1 MSGSTRPSLRLRAC
15 SPRVEVMINGVI
27 MYSGN
32 VVLRF
37 VRYVGE
43 LTLLLRTTLCQIFTP
58 PFNAYRILSQ
68 AKRVGPGSFLIA
80 SLVAFFIGM
89 IMALQMAYQMI
100 AMSAEIY
107 IPSVVAVSLTRELAP
122 VLTSLIVAGRVG
134 AGITAEIGTMTVTEQ
149 VDALRAFAVNP
160 VKYLVVPRFLGLI
173 LMLPV
178 LTVFADLVGMMGGFV
193 ICVYKL
199 YISPTLYFTMIAEAL
214 TIKDIVTGLIK
225 TVFFGAIIALVGCH
239 QGLNVQSGAEGVGR
253 STTISVV
260 ISFILIIAA
269 DCFFTAVF
277 YFLFRV

>member
-1 MSGSTRPSLRLRAC
+1 M
-15 SPRVEVMINGVI
+15 VNGFI
-27 MYSGN
+27 FYSGN
-32 VVLRF
+32 ILFRF
-37 VRYVGE
+37 IRYVGE
-43 LTLLLRTTLCQIFTP
+43 IFLLLGRTVYQACLP
-58 PFNAYRILSQ
+58 PFKTYRILSQ

-122 VLTSLIVAGRVG
+122 VLTALIVAGRVG
-134 AGITAEIGTMTVTEQ
+134 AGITAEIGSMTVTEQ

-160 VKYLVVPRFLGLI
+160 IKYLVVPRFLGLVI
-173 LMLPV
+173 MLPV
-178 LTVFADLVGMMGGFV
+178 LTVFADLIGMMGGYV

-214 TIKDIVTGLIK
+214 TARDILTGLIK
-225 TVFFGAIIALVGCH
+225 TVVFGAIIALVGCH
-239 QGLNVQSGAEGVGR
+239 QGLNVESGAEGVGR

-260 ISFILIIAA
+260 ISFILIIAM
-269 DCFFTAVF
+269 DCLFTAIF
-277 YFLFRV
+277 YFIFRV